1 MFAWPRYLGIILLWQ
16 ISCSLFIAQLNATE
30 IACPVE
36 YWLISTRHLG
46 CNNHA
51 DRSSEL
57 RYWQYQTATKSWES
71 KTVTDWQATAATP
84 TPTWFMIHGNRANHQ
99 ESTNYGW
106 NFSQQ
111 LLRYGAPTGPLRV
124 VIWSWPSDQIH
135 GALDDVRSKA
145 ARTPTES
152 ILLAQLISQL
162 PSETP
167 VSFVGHSFGA
177 RITTGTL
184 HLLGRGSLQGYVLPA
199 ESAVPTKMQAALSA
213 SALHSTWLL
222 PGAAHGNALS
232 VAQQIVFINNS
243 CDPALKRYRFIDCTK
258 PSAVGYTGAQL
269 TAAQQAL
276 VIQRDA
282 CSCLGKTHDYHDLYR
297 SCSLMS
303 DMRQALLTSSTTS
316 ATSVTIGQ

>member
-1 MFAWPRYLGIILLWQ
+1 MLAWPRYLGILLLWQ
-16 ISCSLFIAQLNATE
+16 ISCGLMISQLRATDV
-30 IACPVE
+30 ACPVE

-71 KTVTDWQATAATP
+71 KTVTDWQSAAATP
-84 TPTWFMIHGNRANHQ
+84 TPTWFMVHGNRANHQ
-99 ESTNYGW
+99 DSINYGW

-111 LLRYGAPTGPLRV
+111 LLRYGTPSGSLRI

-167 VSFVGHSFGA
+167 SPLSDIVLAQESQREHCICWDEVHCRAMYSHPKVLSPP
-177 RITTGTL
+177 RCQPRYLPRRYIP
-184 HLLGRGSLQGYVLPA
+184 LGYYL
-199 ESAVPTKMQAALSA
+199 
-213 SALHSTWLL
+213 
-222 PGAAHGNALS
+222 
-232 VAQQIVFINNS
+232 AQS
-243 CDPALKRYRFIDCTK
+243 MA
-258 PSAVGYTGAQL
+258 
-269 TAAQQAL
+269 
-276 VIQRDA
+276 
-282 CSCLGKTHDYHDLYR
+282 TH
-297 SCSLMS
+297 
-303 DMRQALLTSSTTS
+303 
-316 ATSVTIGQ
+316 